1 VDFWSWGA
9 ILLAA
14 NEERDVLDLV
24 QAIVH
29 ESAHLILFAQAID
42 GPLVTNDPDE
52 TYTSPLRQDLRSMD
66 GIFHATFVSARM
78 YQAVSKMQK
87 RKELTSTMLNAAA
100 HAVDKNR
107 EQFYDNYRVISEAAM
122 LTTLG
127 KTLIS
132 EAAEY
137 LNW

>member
-1 VDFWSWGA
+1 
-9 ILLAA
+9 
-14 NEERDVLDLV
+14 
-24 QAIVH
+24 
-29 ESAHLILFAQAID
+29 
-42 GPLVTNDPDE
+42 
-52 TYTSPLRQDLRSMD
+52 
-66 GIFHATFVSARM
+66 
-78 YQAVSKMQK
+78 
-87 RKELTSTMLNAAA
+87 MLNAAA

-107 EQFYDNYRVISEAAM
+107 EQFYDDYRVISEAAM